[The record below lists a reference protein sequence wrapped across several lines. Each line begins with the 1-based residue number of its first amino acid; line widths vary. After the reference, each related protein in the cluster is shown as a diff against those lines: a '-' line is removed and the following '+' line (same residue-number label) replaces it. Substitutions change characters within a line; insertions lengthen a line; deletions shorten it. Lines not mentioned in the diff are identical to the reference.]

1 MKYTICLLHFVYFL
15 LFLGYKITYR
25 RIAMYQN
32 PPYQPYT
39 SMYQSPYGQQNP
51 YFNNP
56 YANVQ
61 NNQQPFQQQQPQMQ
75 NPQPTMQMQS
85 NIEYVNGIE
94 GAKAFILPPNTQ
106 KLLLDSDNAFFY
118 IKTTDTQGKPSV
130 RRFRYIDIDAEQQA
144 QPQRQEQPQDN
155 YVTLQQFTDLLQ
167 NFDDLKKEFEKL
179 KSAKPQKA
187 EEKEVKK

>member
-1 MKYTICLLHFVYFL
+1 
-15 LFLGYKITYR
+15 
-25 RIAMYQN
+25 MYQN

-51 YFNNP
+51 YFNSP
-56 YANVQ
+56 YTNVQ

-187 EEKEVKK
+187 EEKEAKK

>member
-1 MKYTICLLHFVYFL
+1 
-15 LFLGYKITYR
+15 
-25 RIAMYQN
+25 MYQN

-61 NNQQPFQQQQPQMQ
+61 NNQQPYQQQQPQMQ

-118 IKTTDTQGKPSV
+118 IKTTDMQGKPTV
-130 RRFRYIDIDAEQQA
+130 KRFRYIDVEAEQQA
-144 QPQRQEQPQDN
+144 QMQKQEQQQQPL
-155 YVTLQQFTDLLQ
+155 YVTIQQYQEVLDTLDTMR
-167 NFDDLKKEFEKL
+167 KELDKL
-179 KSAKPQKA
+179 KSAKPKKA
-187 EEKEVKK
+187 EESEAKK

>member
-1 MKYTICLLHFVYFL
+1 M
-15 LFLGYKITYR
+15 
-25 RIAMYQN
+25 AMYQN

-61 NNQQPFQQQQPQMQ
+61 NNQQPYQQQQPQMQ
-75 NPQPTMQMQS
+75 SPQPTMQMQS

-130 RRFRYIDIDAEQQA
+130 RRFRYIDVDAEQA
-144 QPQRQEQPQDN
+144 PPKQDEPKVD
-155 YVTLQQFTDLLQ
+155 YVTLDQFADLLQ
-167 NFDDLKKEFEKL
+167 NFDDLKKEFEKM
-179 KSAKPQKA
+179 KSAKPKKA
-187 EEKEVKK
+187 EESEVKK

>member
-1 MKYTICLLHFVYFL
+1 
-15 LFLGYKITYR
+15 
-25 RIAMYQN
+25 MYQN

-51 YFNNP
+51 YYNNP

-61 NNQQPFQQQQPQMQ
+61 NNQQPYQQQQPQMQ
-75 NPQPTMQMQS
+75 SPQPTMQMQS

-144 QPQRQEQPQDN
+144 EMQKKEPQQPQPL
-155 YVTLQQFTDLLQ
+155 YVTIQQYQEVLDTLDTLR
-167 NFDDLKKEFEKL
+167 KELDKL

>member
-1 MKYTICLLHFVYFL
+1 
-15 LFLGYKITYR
+15 
-25 RIAMYQN
+25 MYPNQYN
-32 PPYQPYT
+32 PYGT
-39 SMYQSPYGQQNP
+39 MYQSPYGQPP
-51 YFNNP
+51 YYNA
-56 YANVQ
+56 YATLQ
-61 NNQQPFQQQQPQMQ
+61 NNQQNFPQQQPQMQ

-94 GAKAFILPPNTQ
+94 GAKAFILPPNTK

-144 QPQRQEQPQDN
+144 EMQKQEPQQPQPL
-155 YVTLQQFTDLLQ
+155 YVTIQQYQEVLDTLDTMR
-167 NFDDLKKEFEKL
+167 KELDKL

>member
-1 MKYTICLLHFVYFL
+1 
-15 LFLGYKITYR
+15 
-25 RIAMYQN
+25 MYQN

-61 NNQQPFQQQQPQMQ
+61 NNQQNFKQQQPQMQ
-75 NPQPTMQMQS
+75 SPQPTMQMQS

-118 IKTTDTQGKPSV
+118 IKTTDMQGKPTV
-130 RRFRYIDIDAEQQA
+130 KRFRYVDVDAEQDKPREETPKQKYA
-144 QPQRQEQPQDN
+144 TLEQLGQLSD
-155 YVTLQQFTDLLQ
+155 TITDLRKEIER
-167 NFDDLKKEFEKL
+167 LKKQNVKEDR
-179 KSAKPQKA
+179 QK
-187 EEKEVKK
+187 

>member
-1 MKYTICLLHFVYFL
+1 
-15 LFLGYKITYR
+15 
-25 RIAMYQN
+25 MYQN
-32 PPYQPYT
+32 PTYQPYT
-39 SMYQSPYGQQNP
+39 GMYQSPYGQLNP

-56 YANVQ
+56 YASMQ
-61 NNQQPFQQQQPQMQ
+61 NNQQSYQQQQPQMQ

-106 KLLLDSDNAFFY
+106 KLLLDSDNSFFY
-118 IKTTDTQGKPSV
+118 IKTTDTQGKPTV
-130 RRFRYIDIDAEQQA
+130 KRFKYVDVDAEQNTPKQDK
-144 QPQRQEQPQDN
+144 PQED

-167 NFDDLKKEFEKL
+167 NFDELKKEFEKL